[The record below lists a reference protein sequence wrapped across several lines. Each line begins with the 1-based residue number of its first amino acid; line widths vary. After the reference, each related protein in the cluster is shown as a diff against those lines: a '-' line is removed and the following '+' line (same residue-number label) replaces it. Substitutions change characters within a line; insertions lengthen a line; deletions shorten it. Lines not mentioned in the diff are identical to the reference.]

1 MADEETSL
9 SLTAKQARN
18 LSNTT
23 KTIPQMG
30 SVTPRWFLQ
39 MVPWVNLEA
48 GTYRVNR
55 RRSVVRGRKVPID
68 VQNGIARVGGEQLK
82 ALDLFT
88 ECGDDVLEGLASK
101 FASDS
106 FNMGET
112 IISKGEEGDKFFI
125 VAEGKLAIW
134 DTGDHGN
141 KIRLGMLTDGD
152 HVGEMALISGGPRV
166 ANVEAITPCVLLS
179 LDRGVFNSL
188 VDDTPGLREKIE
200 TTMANRS
207 ATNARVNEYGEDIT
221 DVLTSAEG
229 EEEVSGVHI
238 DYEEDPREYSLHSMQ
253 SIVQVHTRISD
264 LYNSPHNQVQ
274 QQLRLTVN
282 SMKEKQEWE
291 MINNPEFGLINSVS
305 PSMRIPP
312 RKGPPTPDD
321 MDELISLVWK
331 EPAYFLAH
339 PRAIAAFGRECTRRG
354 VPPAIIQMSGSSFLT
369 WRGLPIIPCDKL
381 LVDGMTRPTRSSGKT
396 NILLVRVGEEKQGVV
411 GLHQAGISGE
421 HMPSLSVRL
430 MGINHKSVAD
440 YLVTLYFSLAVLTE
454 DAVGCL
460 ENVEVGNYYDYE

>member
-1 MADEETSL
+1 
-9 SLTAKQARN
+9 
-18 LSNTT
+18 
-23 KTIPQMG
+23 
-30 SVTPRWFLQ
+30 
-39 MVPWVNLEA
+39 
-48 GTYRVNR
+48 
-55 RRSVVRGRKVPID
+55 
-68 VQNGIARVGGEQLK
+68 
-82 ALDLFT
+82 
-88 ECGDDVLEGLASK
+88 
-101 FASDS
+101 
-106 FNMGET
+106 
-112 IISKGEEGDKFFI
+112 
-125 VAEGKLAIW
+125 
-134 DTGDHGN
+134 
-141 KIRLGMLTDGD
+141 
-152 HVGEMALISGGPRV
+152 
-166 ANVEAITPCVLLS
+166 
-179 LDRGVFNSL
+179 
-188 VDDTPGLREKIE
+188 
-200 TTMANRS
+200 
-207 ATNARVNEYGEDIT
+207 
-221 DVLTSAEG
+221 
-229 EEEVSGVHI
+229 
-238 DYEEDPREYSLHSMQ
+238 
-253 SIVQVHTRISD
+253 
-264 LYNSPHNQVQ
+264 
-274 QQLRLTVN
+274 
-282 SMKEKQEWE
+282 

>member
-1 MADEETSL
+1 
-9 SLTAKQARN
+9 
-18 LSNTT
+18 
-23 KTIPQMG
+23 
-30 SVTPRWFLQ
+30 
-39 MVPWVNLEA
+39 
-48 GTYRVNR
+48 
-55 RRSVVRGRKVPID
+55 
-68 VQNGIARVGGEQLK
+68 
-82 ALDLFT
+82 
-88 ECGDDVLEGLASK
+88 
-101 FASDS
+101 
-106 FNMGET
+106 
-112 IISKGEEGDKFFI
+112 
-125 VAEGKLAIW
+125 
-134 DTGDHGN
+134 
-141 KIRLGMLTDGD
+141 
-152 HVGEMALISGGPRV
+152 MALVSGEPRS
-166 ANVEAITPCVLLS
+166 ANVEAVTPSVMLS
-179 LDRGVFNSL
+179 LDRADFNAL
-188 VDDTPGLREKIE
+188 VDGTEGLREKIE
-200 TTMANRS
+200 ESMAART
-207 ATNARVNEYGEDIT
+207 AINARVNEYGEDIT
-221 DVLTSAEG
+221 DVLTSSDG
-229 EEEVSGVHI
+229 EDVVSGVHV

-305 PSMRIPP
+305 PHMRIPP

-321 MDELISLVWK
+321 MDELISMVWK
-331 EPAYFLAH
+331 EPAFFLAH

-354 VPPAIIQMSGSSFLT
+354 VPPAIVQMSGSSFLT

-381 LVDGMTRPTRSSGKT
+381 LVDGETRPTRSSGKT

-421 HMPSLSVRL
+421 HMPSLSVRM